1 MRRILLLYILLSVIG
16 LTTVHAQFDN
26 GRQRVDENGYD
37 QYGNQVDPAMIPDR
51 LDSANVEV
59 QGLPPKLYMWRI
71 KNQLGDRTIIP
82 ADTAFHHFQNSN
94 LTEGL
99 TGHYNYLANMGS
111 PRMSRIF
118 FDRRDPEP
126 TIFMEPFSSFF
137 IRPTEFNFTNSNVP
151 YTNLTYHKA
160 GNKVNGEERFK
171 SYFSVNVNKKLAFGF
186 NVDYLYGRGYYNNQN
201 TAYFNAAVFGSYIG
215 DKYQMQAIY
224 SNNYLKTNE
233 NGGIEDDR
241 YITAPEEMAQGQREY
256 ESTNIPTVLSATT
269 NRNHDFYVF
278 LTQRYNLGFSRDIPQ
293 AENDTTPVKQEFVPV
308 TSFIHTIQVERAR
321 HSFNSNDDMREKNY
335 YQNTYFDTDNPNVRD
350 STTYVGIKNTI
361 GIALLEGFNKYAKAG
376 LTAFASYKISKYTLM
391 NMEGN
396 PLPDKYNENEIFVGG
411 ELSKREGNVLH
422 YHAIGEVGL
431 AGKAIGQ
438 FNVKGDIDLNFPLWK
453 DTVSLIAR
461 GEVSNKL
468 APFYMRHYHS
478 KHFMWDD
485 DMDKE
490 FRTRIEGELS
500 IARWRT
506 RLKAGVENIKNY
518 TYFNQEA
525 KPEQNRDRKSVV

>member
-26 GRQRVDENGYD
+26 GRQKVDENGYD

-99 TGHYNYLANMGS
+99 TGHYNYLANMIS

-278 LTQRYNLGFSRDIPQ
+278 LTQRYNLGSVVTYHRLKM
-293 AENDTTPVKQEFVPV
+293 TPLPSNRSLSPLPV
-308 TSFIHTIQVERAR
+308 LYTPSKWNGH
-321 HSFNSNDDMREKNY
+321 
-335 YQNTYFDTDNPNVRD
+335 
-350 STTYVGIKNTI
+350 
-361 GIALLEGFNKYAKAG
+361 GIALILMTTCVKKIIIRI
-376 LTAFASYKISKYTLM
+376 LTLIRIILMSETVPPTSESKT
-391 NMEGN
+391 
-396 PLPDKYNENEIFVGG
+396 P
-411 ELSKREGNVLH
+411 
-422 YHAIGEVGL
+422 
-431 AGKAIGQ
+431 
-438 FNVKGDIDLNFPLWK
+438 
-453 DTVSLIAR
+453 
-461 GEVSNKL
+461 
-468 APFYMRHYHS
+468 
-478 KHFMWDD
+478 
-485 DMDKE
+485 
-490 FRTRIEGELS
+490 
-500 IARWRT
+500 
-506 RLKAGVENIKNY
+506 
-518 TYFNQEA
+518 
-525 KPEQNRDRKSVV
+525 